1 MSVAVEVEGL
11 RKAYGSTVA
20 VDQVSFEV
28 AAGEVFGLVG
38 PNGAGK
44 TTAIECLEGLRRPD
58 QGRLRVLGLDPTRGE
73 RELRRRI
80 GVQLQESSLP
90 DRIRVGE
97 ALDLFAAF
105 YDARVEARPLL
116 ERLDLAEKERSFFA
130 KLSGGQKQRLFVA
143 LALLH
148 DPEVVFLDELTA
160 GLDPHARRS
169 IWELIEGIREQG
181 KTVILTTHYMEEAE
195 RLCDRVAILNRG
207 RIAALDSP
215 ASLIAGAGGRRTIV
229 LELGSPFDPTLVRT
243 LPGVAAIEAQ
253 DARLRIEGTGE
264 DLLHRVLETVLGAG
278 GRIRNVEARHTTLED
293 VYLAVTG
300 PTDRSEEEAS
310 EPPASGA
317 GEAP

>member
-1 MSVAVEVEGL
+1 MRVAVEVEGL
-11 RKAYGSTVA
+11 RKAYGATVA

-28 AAGEVFGLVG
+28 ATGEVFGLVG

-44 TTAIECLEGLRRPD
+44 TTTIECLEGLRRPD
-58 QGRLRVLGLDPTRGE
+58 EGRLRVLGLDPTRGE

-80 GVQLQESSLP
+80 GVQLQETSLP

-116 ERLDLAEKERSFFA
+116 ERLGLAEKERSFFA

-148 DPEVVFLDELTA
+148 DPEVVFLDELTS

-169 IWELIEGIREQG
+169 IWALIDGIRDQG
-181 KTVILTTHYMEEAE
+181 KTVLLTTHYMDEAE

-207 RIAALDSP
+207 RIAALDTPSR
-215 ASLIAGAGGRRTIV
+215 LVAGAGGRRTIV
-229 LELGSPFDPTLVRT
+229 LELGSPFDPALVRN
-243 LPGVAAIEAQ
+243 LPGVAAVEAR
-253 DARLRIEGTGE
+253 DAQLRIEGTGE

-278 GRIRNVEARHTTLED
+278 GRIRNVEAGHSTLED

-300 PTDRSEEEAS
+300 SAGSESAEA
-310 EPPASGA
+310 EPPAPASG
-317 GEAP
+317 EKP